1 MICPHVDLLDEST
14 LHESC
19 RRTYICTSVWK
30 KKGTLTEKKKKSFY
44 DFNILQFNDFCLVSH
59 KVMEVKNFEGMEG
72 NGRTT

>member
-1 MICPHVDLLDEST
+1 MSQPYMNPADIHM
-14 LHESC
+14 
-19 RRTYICTSVWK
+19 YICVEEE
-30 KKGTLTEKKKKSFY
+30 GHFNRKKKKSFY